1 MNERARRLLWLGSL
15 LGLLGATAFALWRF
29 VLRAPAEAFHWQRDG
44 IKYELLEPRALAV
57 WLVAPVLLF
66 VLGKSLA
73 DLPWQQRALSVL
85 LRLAFM
91 VLLGLGLSRL
101 ARSEVERLYQAK
113 GEADLLKVVA
123 FAARPRAVPL
133 PPDGKLALPKVADLR
148 WKDAP
153 GAKKT
158 EAGSNIQ

>member
-101 ARSEVERLYQAK
+101 VRS
-113 GEADLLKVVA
+113 
-123 FAARPRAVPL
+123 
-133 PPDGKLALPKVADLR
+133 
-148 WKDAP
+148 
-153 GAKKT
+153 
-158 EAGSNIQ
+158 